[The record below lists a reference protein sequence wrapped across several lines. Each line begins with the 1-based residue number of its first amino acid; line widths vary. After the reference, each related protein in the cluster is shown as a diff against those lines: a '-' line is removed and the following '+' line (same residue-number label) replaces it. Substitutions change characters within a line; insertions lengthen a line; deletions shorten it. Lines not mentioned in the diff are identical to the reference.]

1 VNEERAD
8 HVAVTAITPAAAAA
22 PGGRAASVPEIDVGI
37 NLEYVRHA
45 DRSFEYGVRR
55 AAQLGFRL
63 VEPCLMQG
71 HCTLT
76 EAGFCPW
83 QSMDSVDPRAMK
95 SVLAEY
101 GVRPS
106 AVSAHAQLMR
116 PWAAEH
122 LIKAVRYA
130 AALGA
135 PVVNTAEGKKPD
147 WMHDE
152 EALTVIGVTLRAV
165 LRVAEQEGVAIGLE
179 PHGRFTTTAEGVRR
193 ILELGHSPALGVNFD
208 TGNSFLAGADP
219 LVLLEALA
227 PRVVHVH
234 AKDIGGALLDRRGT
248 VTGTP
253 VGVACGDGVIDWAAV
268 VATLRRSGFTGVLS
282 VECGTEEQAER
293 SLSYLRPVL
302 ARETGATATG
312 AMA

>member
-1 VNEERAD
+1 MRGAP
-8 HVAVTAITPAAAAA
+8 VAPDGQI
-22 PGGRAASVPEIDVGI
+22 GI
-37 NLEYVRHA
+37 GVNLEYVRHA

-55 AAQLGFRL
+55 ASELGFRF

-83 QSMDSVDPRAMK
+83 QSMDSVDPRTMK
-95 SVLAEY
+95 AVLEEY

-130 AALGA
+130 AVLGA
-135 PVVNTAEGKKPD
+135 PVVNTAEGKKPA
-147 WMHDE
+147 WMRDD

-165 LRVAEQEGVAIGLE
+165 LRVAEQEGVKIGLE
-179 PHGRFTTTAEGVRR
+179 PHGQFTTTPEGIQRL
-193 ILELGHSPALGVNFD
+193 LELGGSPALGVNFD

-219 LVLLEALA
+219 LALLEVVA
-227 PRVVHVH
+227 PHVVHVH
-234 AKDIGGALLDRRGT
+234 AKDIGGALLEQRGT

-253 VGVACGDGVIDWAAV
+253 VGVACGDGVIDWVAV
-268 VATLRRSGFTGVLS
+268 VNALRRHGFAGVLS
-282 VECGTEEQAER
+282 VECGTEEQAAQ
-293 SLSYLRPVL
+293 SLAHLRPIL
-302 ARETGATATG
+302 ASKASKPGATA
-312 AMA
+312 